1 MIASANRPESMK
13 LKIPFFF
20 LLLSLTI
27 SLGAQE
33 KYSLSSNYKDISF
46 SDFVTKVE
54 NILPVKFY
62 YVDDWIKDLK
72 IGDYPECTTLQCI
85 MDNVLKGTT
94 LYYYIDDSGNVVLT
108 NNYAVKVTNTPVEKN
123 SKYLPPSD
131 FSGTADNQKITGNA
145 SVDIGNPAE
154 KNKIGNVTITGYI
167 TNKDTKEPVS
177 GVTVFV
183 QKLTLGTIS
192 NEYGYYSLTLPR
204 GSYPMQFS
212 FIGMKEKTV
221 NLNLYGAGNLN
232 VDMSSVLIPLKETVV
247 SAQKSVTL
255 QRFEVGAEKINITS
269 FKLLPTSMGETDIIK
284 SVLLIPGVQ
293 TVGEGSAGFNVRG
306 GSADQNLILLYG
318 APIYNS
324 SHFFGFFS
332 AVNSDIIK
340 DVTLYKGGIPSRY
353 GGRISSVLDIGTKEG
368 NRNEFAG
375 TAGISPIT
383 THISVEGPII
393 KDTLTYMLTAR
404 TTYSNWVF
412 GMINDPA
419 LHKSRA
425 SFYDLNG
432 KITYDLNRKNKIDFS
447 AYTSHDSFKFNS
459 DTVYSYNNNIF
470 ALKWRHFFTNRFIS
484 TFTLNNS
491 SYNYD
496 IFSQNSKTEAFVL
509 SHNVNNTGFKADFN
523 WFLGRNEINF
533 GLDLTRYAISP
544 GKYLPYGDSSLVVP
558 NIIKSEHAYEG
569 ALYID
574 DKFLLTDYL
583 SVNVGMR
590 MSSFISLGPQSV
602 LLYNPEYSKSKSTV
616 TDTLN
621 FKAGQAT
628 SKYAGPEFRVS
639 LNFRISDKSSI
650 KINYNRT
657 RQYLHLLSNSTTIA
671 PTDTWKLC
679 DYYLKPQ
686 IGDQVAMGF
695 YEMLFKSS
703 FEASAEVYYKGIR
716 NMVDFKGGTN
726 LIMDNNIE
734 KDIVNVKGK
743 AYGLELVLKR
753 TEGKFRYSIGYT
765 YSRTFIRSIGTF
777 SDEIINSGK
786 WFPANFDKPHDL
798 IVTFNYIFSRRISFS
813 SNYTYSTGRPITY
826 PIATY
831 DISDKLLVTYSDR
844 NEYRIP
850 DYSRLDLSLNVG
862 GNLKSHKIAHPN
874 WTFSIYN
881 VLGRQNVYSI
891 YFKNVGNMVKGYK
904 LSVFGRAIPSVTFS
918 FDF

>member
-1 MIASANRPESMK
+1 MK
-13 LKIPFFF
+13 IKTPVII
-20 LLLSLTI
+20 LLLILSLN
-27 SLGAQE
+27 LNAQE
-33 KYSLSSNYKDISF
+33 KYRISGNYKDMSF
-46 SDFVTKVE
+46 SDFVTKIE
-54 NILPVKFY
+54 SELPVKFFY
-62 YVDDWIKDLK
+62 LQDWVSDLK
-72 IGDYPECTTLQCI
+72 VGDYPDCSNLECI
-85 MDNVLKGTT
+85 MDNLLKGTS
-94 LYYYIDDSGNVVLT
+94 LYYYIDESGNVVMT
-108 NNYAVKVTNTPVEKN
+108 SNYAVKVSNTPVEKGD
-123 SKYLPPSD
+123 KYLPPSD
-131 FSGTADNQKITGNA
+131 LSGSADNQRIAGNV

-154 KNKIGNVTITGYI
+154 KNKPGSVIITGYI
-167 TNKDTKEPVS
+167 KNKDNNEPVA
-177 GVTVFV
+177 GVTVYI
-183 QKLTLGTIS
+183 QKLSLGAIS
-192 NEYGYYSLTLPR
+192 NEYGFYSLTIPR
-204 GSYPMQFS
+204 GLYSVQFS

-221 NLNLYGAGNLN
+221 NLNVYGPGELN
-232 VDMSSVLIPLKETVV
+232 VAMNSVLIPLKETVV

-269 FKLLPTSMGETDIIK
+269 FKLLPTSMGESDIIK

-293 TVGEGSAGFNVRG
+293 SVGEGSAGFNVRG

-332 AVNSDIIK
+332 AVNSDVIK

-375 TAGISPIT
+375 SAGISPIT
-383 THISVEGPII
+383 THLSLEGPII
-393 KDTLTYMLTAR
+393 KDTLTYILTAR
-404 TTYSNWVF
+404 TTYSNWIF
-412 GMINDPA
+412 GMISDPS

-425 SFYDLNG
+425 SFYDING
-432 KITYDLNRKNKIDFS
+432 KITYDFNKNNKIDFS

-470 ALKWRHFFTNRFIS
+470 ALKWRHFFTSRFFS
-484 TFTLNNS
+484 SFSLTNS

-496 IFSQNSKTEAFVL
+496 ISSQHSQTEAFVL
-509 SHNVNNTGFKADFN
+509 SHKINNTGFRADFN

-533 GLDLTRYAISP
+533 GLDLNKYTVSP
-544 GKYLPYGDSSLVVP
+544 GSYLPYGDSSLVIP
-558 NIIKSEHAYEG
+558 NTIKKERAYEG
-569 ALYID
+569 AIYID

-583 SVNVGMR
+583 SMNIGVR
-590 MSSFISLGPQSV
+590 LSSFMSLGPQSV
-602 LLYNPEYSKSKSTV
+602 LLYNPEFSKSKSTV
-616 TDTLN
+616 VDTLN
-621 FKAGQAT
+621 FKPGQIV
-628 SKYAGPEFRVS
+628 SKYAGPEFRAS
-639 LNFRISDKSSI
+639 LNFRLSDKNSI
-650 KINYNRT
+650 KLNYNRT
-657 RQYLHLLSNSTTIA
+657 RQYLHLLSNSTTIS

-686 IGDQVAMGF
+686 IGDQIAAGF
-695 YEMLFKSS
+695 YEMLFRNS
-703 FEASAEVYYKGIR
+703 FEASAEIYYKTIR

-726 LIMDNNIE
+726 LIMDDNIE

-743 AYGLELVLKR
+743 AYGLELVLKK
-753 TEGKFRYSIGYT
+753 TEGKLRYSIAYT
-765 YSRTFIRSIGTF
+765 YSRTFIRSLGTF
-777 SDEIINSGK
+777 SDEVINSGK
-786 WFPANFDKPHDL
+786 WFPANFDKPSDL

-862 GNLKSHKIAHPN
+862 GNLKSHRIAHPN